1 MARQK
6 DNTNAPQE
14 KQRRTRRSKAEIE
27 QDLSTAIT
35 RIITTQGFTK
45 LTINNVSEESHV
57 IKRVIYENYKSFER
71 LLQVYFVKNDFW
83 TALILSKIADR
94 CSDYKEFFTAVLKE
108 FYKSIDENPIFQCIV
123 RWEVAAP
130 NNFVRNGAKN
140 RENNCREELLK
151 NKAFFQPLGI
161 DIEALYALLIAGI
174 YHLVLRKDV
183 SSFCNIDFTA
193 KEGKER
199 LLNLIDK
206 IAEILFASFNRIE
219 EKKRIA
225 SRLLSRG
232 IPPREAAE
240 ILEVDES
247 FILSI
252 SDTN

>member
-161 DIEALYALLIAGI
+161 EKPFWETDGKGNNAGGWGLYMKTEDLAKFFLLIAK
-174 YHLVLRKDV
+174 H
-183 SSFCNIDFTA
+183 
-193 KEGKER
+193 
-199 LLNLIDK
+199 
-206 IAEILFASFNRIE
+206 
-219 EKKRIA
+219 
-225 SRLLSRG
+225 LSRTE
-232 IPPREAAE
+232 IISLYRRWISFRE
-240 ILEVDES
+240 
-247 FILSI
+247 
-252 SDTN
+252 